1 VYTPYCQIGTTDRR
15 EFVTPVCDHPHAL
28 LRFRVRSVRFGVTSE
43 WSTPITIRSPSHFS
57 PTLQSELLC
66 EHPFDNNGVF
76 SWIGTLGGRRQY
88 SNPLSSGEVTV
99 ITSCKWYPVDSSIY
113 VEREPKDLRYDSN
126 HPCSWIEI
134 DLGEGRLLLPT
145 RYCLRGFRNLKSI
158 LKSWEL
164 QGKKE
169 EQSPWISVR
178 RHHDDSTIV
187 TSRQGQSMVF
197 LIAFDIFEFFSWIK
211 MRKEC
216 LAAES
221 NCMELSFRSNEK
233 RLTKCPQPPTRVDS
247 PLSKQLRYTSSKF
260 CRGR

>member
-169 EQSPWISVR
+169 EQSSWISVR

-187 TSRQGQSMVF
+187 TSQPYPIGSWTINGVPDCFRYFRILQLDQNAKGMPCSGIELYGT
-197 LIAFDIFEFFSWIK
+197 LIQK
-211 MRKEC
+211 QRKEI
-216 LAAES
+216 
-221 NCMELSFRSNEK
+221 NK
-233 RLTKCPQPPTRVDS
+233 VPPTTHESR
-247 PLSKQLRYTSSKF
+247 LSSF
-260 CRGR
+260 